1 MLSRYCDILRKYRQ
15 SIVGTRSSGL
25 GSSPTETDDMPQERS
40 ALQELDRHGPTPS
53 IVAVVVVQI
62 LGSLPF
68 LYVCGIGLWGTI
80 WTTHD
85 FLSWRLLVVVMGLPF
100 LFSCVAVVTS
110 IGLLRLREW
119 ARRATLYLATL
130 PVSGCALFLI
140 LYHPLDVYGA
150 PFAVRDITHVVG
162 KVLLA
167 ILIPVSIWWYAIAH
181 EVSISES
188 TANSSNG
195 AGEF

>member
-1 MLSRYCDILRKYRQ
+1 M
-15 SIVGTRSSGL
+15 
-25 GSSPTETDDMPQERS
+25 
-40 ALQELDRHGPTPS
+40 QELARHGPPPS
-53 IVAVVVVQI
+53 IVVVAVVQI
-62 LGSLPF
+62 LGSVPF

-85 FLSWRLLVVVMGLPF
+85 FAKWRLLVVVMGLPF

-119 ARRATLYLATL
+119 ARRVTLYLATL

-140 LYHPLDVYGA
+140 LYHPQDAYGA

-167 ILIPVSIWWYAIAH
+167 IWIPVSIWWWVLFTRDSVRSQFH
-181 EVSISES
+181 
-188 TANSSNG
+188 
-195 AGEF
+195 